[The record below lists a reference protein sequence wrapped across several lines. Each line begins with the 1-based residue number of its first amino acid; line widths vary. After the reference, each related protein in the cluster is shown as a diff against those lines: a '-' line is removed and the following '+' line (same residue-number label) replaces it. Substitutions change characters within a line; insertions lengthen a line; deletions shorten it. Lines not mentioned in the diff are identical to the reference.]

1 MVDNVYCIT
10 VVPMSD
16 AVTRPE
22 AISTEATA
30 ASLVL
35 HTPPAGADDMAT
47 LLPSQTKNDGAAI
60 GVGRGL
66 TVMVRV
72 YTVGDN
78 E

>member
-1 MVDNVYCIT
+1 
-10 VVPMSD
+10 MSD
-16 AVTRPE
+16 AVTTPVE
-22 AISTEATA
+22 IPTEATA

-35 HTPPAGADDMAT
+35 HTPPAGADDKVVV
-47 LLPSQTKNDGAAI
+47 LPSHTTNDDAVI
-60 GVGRGL
+60 GDGSGL